1 MQTVLFFTLVCPM
14 SLRKTA
20 KVAGF
25 LLGLHILQ
33 VLPVYAQTAPDF
45 SGASSKIDLDQPISP
60 LGNRVDA
67 FSKQTGKRGA
77 ALTVIVQAK
86 PNLTPEEQQQLQKLG
101 VDPVAAAK
109 SGATVT
115 NASPQLINKL
125 SGLNSVIRIVDPRLR
140 KLGNAVAAQAVA
152 PRKRGTLTKVSVEI
166 LLNDNLSDSQ
176 KEQLASFGVDPKKI
190 VFNRASGNIDATKL
204 EALANLDFVK
214 RVDQPTS
221 EVPFGTVKGQPL
233 SKVNN
238 LLGVS
243 LLQKQGLEGQGIR
256 VAIID
261 GGFDVKDADLN
272 AKAQIIHTET
282 FNSGEES
289 DGKAD
294 VSAGD
299 PIGVTH
305 GTSCATIIHSI
316 APKAE
321 LALLAVGGKTGDV
334 LNAINR
340 AMDLKV
346 DVISISMGTSV
357 PTDSF
362 LRSGPLAREIQEKV
376 TSKGIALI
384 VAAGNEADSLVFTP
398 DGSRQLPWKK
408 GKNWVMID
416 PTGKKYVLFAWPK
429 SVPEITLFA
438 AWDDQY
444 DPDLTRTTDLG
455 LYVFGDKDFKA
466 ISDEDQLGNALPR
479 ETISLA
485 RPNSKYFGQP
495 GVVSV
500 PNGTSLN
507 AAKDYDVYGIAIFD
521 NRANGGMRG
530 KGVRLGIVGN
540 GSSGQFNPKSISS
553 ISSLSASAY
562 ALSADTIVVGAVNL
576 NDDNTFKIESYSGR
590 GPQMDGTIRPDV
602 VAPTNFSGTAFDKRG
617 IVFNG
622 TSAATPYV
630 SGLVA
635 LLRGQNPSLTIPEI
649 KALLKKT
656 TADLGDRGL
665 DNIYGAGVVQPL
677 SIFKK

>member
-1 MQTVLFFTLVCPM
+1 M
-14 SLRKTA
+14 SLLKTA

-25 LLGLHILQ
+25 LLGLQILQ
-33 VLPVYAQTAPDF
+33 VLPVHAQTAPDF
-45 SGASSKIDLDQPISP
+45 SGVPSTIDLDQPISP

-101 VDPVAAAK
+101 VDPVAASK

-125 SGLNSVIRIVDPRLR
+125 SGLDSVIRIVDPRLR

-152 PRKRGTLTKVSVEI
+152 PRKRGTLTTVQVEI
-166 LLNDNLSDSQ
+166 LLNENLTDSQ
-176 KEQLASFGVDPKKI
+176 KEQLLSLGVDPAKI
-190 VFNRASGNIDATKL
+190 VFNRASGNIDASKL

-214 RVDQPTS
+214 RIDQPTK
-221 EVPFGTVKGQPL
+221 ELPFGAAKGQSL

-243 LLQKQGLEGQGIR
+243 LLQKQGLEGKGVR

-261 GGFDVKDADLN
+261 GGFDVKDANLN

-282 FNSGEES
+282 FNSGAKS

-294 VSAGD
+294 VSTGD

-321 LALLAVGGKTGDV
+321 LALLAVGSKTGDV

-346 DVISISMGTSV
+346 DVISISMGSSV

-362 LRSGPLAREIQEKV
+362 LRSDGALAREIQEKV

-384 VAAGNEADSLVFTP
+384 VAAGNEGDSLVFTP
-398 DGSRQLPWKK
+398 DGSKQAPWKK
-408 GKNWVMID
+408 SKNWVMID
-416 PTGKKYVLFAWPK
+416 PTGQKYVLFAWPK
-429 SVPEITLFA
+429 SVPEISLFV
-438 AWDDQY
+438 AWDDKY
-444 DPDLTRTTDLG
+444 DPDLPRTTDLG
-455 LYVFGDKDFKA
+455 LYVFGDKNFKA
-466 ISDEDQLGNALPR
+466 ISDEDQLGSASPR
-479 ETISLA
+479 ETITLV
-485 RPNSKYFGQP
+485 RPTSEYYRQP
-495 GVVSV
+495 GVVSI
-500 PNGTSLN
+500 PSGTSLN
-507 AAKDYDVYGIAIFD
+507 PAKDFDLYGVAIFD

-530 KGVRLGIVGN
+530 KGVRLGIAGN
-540 GSSGQFNPKSISS
+540 GSTGQFNPKSVSS

-635 LLRGQNPSLTIPEI
+635 LLRGQNPNLTIPQI
-649 KALLKKT
+649 KTLLKKT
-656 TADLGDRGL
+656 TADLGAVGS

-677 SIFKK
+677 SLFKK